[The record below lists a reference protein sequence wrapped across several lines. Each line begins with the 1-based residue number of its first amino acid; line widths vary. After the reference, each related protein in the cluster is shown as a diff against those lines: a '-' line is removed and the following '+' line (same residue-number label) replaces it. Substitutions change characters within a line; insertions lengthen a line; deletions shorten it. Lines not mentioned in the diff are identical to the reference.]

1 MSAFSSAFSSA
12 FVKQSAQGFICPVMA
27 QALLTDGAAWHL
39 GPSGLVVG
47 DRVLIGPAG
56 KVYSFLS
63 ETTAA
68 RWCESMAVRGRRERE
83 IVDSINPIAAAAW
96 KAKKRANLEGVAG
109 RVVALAAKQK
119 NPEKQAA
126 MIEEANFCLA
136 KWG

>member
-1 MSAFSSAFSSA
+1 MFSGSFSGAFAKGGA
-12 FVKQSAQGFICPVMA
+12 GLAYVGPVTA
-27 QALLTDGAAWHL
+27 QAWLTDGVPWVLTAA
-39 GPSGLVVG
+39 GLVVG

-56 KVYSFLS
+56 KTYRFLS
-63 ETTAA
+63 AETAR

-83 IVDSINPIAAAAW
+83 IVNTINPEAAGAW
-96 KAKKRANLEGVAG
+96 LARKRANLEGVAG

-119 NPEKQAA
+119 DPAKRAA